1 MRDEFLFPNEFCT
14 QTKKGFK
21 MKVLWHRYKHGYKC
35 AFYTFRSCSLGGEFY
50 IGMFNLTAPAE
61 VHLVTSES
69 YSSVNKE
76 IIYQPFSIRII
87 GP

>member
-1 MRDEFLFPNEFCT
+1 MNFYFLTNFVHKL
-14 QTKKGFK
+14 KKGFK

-50 IGMFNLTAPAE
+50 IGMFNLRAPAE

>member
-1 MRDEFLFPNEFCT
+1 MRDEFLFPKKSCT

-21 MKVLWHRYKHGYKC
+21 MKVLWHRYKYGYKC

-50 IGMFNLTAPAE
+50 IGMFNLTALAE

>member
-1 MRDEFLFPNEFCT
+1 MLRYEFLFPNKFCT

-50 IGMFNLTAPAE
+50 IGMFNLTAPCGSAFGH
-61 VHLVTSES
+61 V
-69 YSSVNKE
+69 
-76 IIYQPFSIRII
+76 RILFI
-87 GP
+87 SK

>member
-1 MRDEFLFPNEFCT
+1 MDINVHFTHLDPALLEGNSISVC
-14 QTKKGFK
+14 
-21 MKVLWHRYKHGYKC
+21 
-35 AFYTFRSCSLGGEFY
+35 
-50 IGMFNLTAPAE
+50 LTSQPPAE